1 MATRLSIAE
10 QIQLQYKRALGLKDD
25 VKNSVDRR
33 ELFPLI
39 NQVANEL
46 LATVIQGGF
55 KSGGLQIPSG
65 TLATYGN
72 CEVLSE
78 NGRYFVNIPVYPIS
92 LPRNIGV
99 YSIVPQTGTPLIDG
113 TPYIPI
119 TQEDWDLLSIAD
131 INNSGMLEGQTAF
144 YVEGKK
150 AFFTKQPSSVV
161 KIKLVI
167 SDPSLIG
174 DSDPY
179 PVTPEIESALIERI
193 VNMLK
198 SNTAG
203 QIHPNPQ
210 DR

>member
-1 MATRLSIAE
+1 MATRVSIAE
-10 QIQLQYKRALGLKDD
+10 QIQLQFKRATGIKDD
-25 VKNSVDRR
+25 AKNSIDRR
-33 ELFPLI
+33 EIFPLI

-46 LATVIQGGF
+46 LGTVIQAGV
-55 KSGGLQIPSG
+55 KSGGIQIPSG

-72 CEVLSE
+72 CTTDIE
-78 NGRYFVNIPVYPIS
+78 NGRYFVTIPVYPMS

-99 YSIVPQTGTPLIDG
+99 YSIVPQSGSPLLDG

-131 INNSGMLEGQTAF
+131 INDSGMLEGQTAF

-150 AFFTKQPSSVV
+150 AFFTKQPTSAV

-167 SDPSLIG
+167 SDPNLIG

-179 PVTPEIESALIERI
+179 PVTPEIETAIIERVLAI
-193 VNMLK
+193 LK
-198 SNTAG
+198 SNTIN
-203 QIHPNPQ
+203 QIQPNPQ

>member
-1 MATRLSIAE
+1 MATRVSISE

-46 LATVIQGGF
+46 LATIMQAGV
-55 KSGGLQIPSG
+55 KSGGINIPSG

-72 CEVLSE
+72 CEVSSD
-78 NGRYFVNIPVYPIS
+78 NGRYFVTIPVYPMS

-99 YSIVPQTGTPLIDG
+99 YSIVPQSGSPLVDG

-131 INNSGMLEGQTAF
+131 INDSGMLEGQTAF

-150 AFFTKQPSSVV
+150 AYFTKQPTSVV
-161 KIKLVI
+161 KIKLII

-179 PVTPEIESALIERI
+179 PVTPEIEAALIERV
-193 VNMLK
+193 VNILK
-198 SNTAG
+198 SNTAN